1 MKHLD
6 EGTIHAWLDGA
17 LNSEETRYCEEHVAQ
32 CDTCRALVTEARGL
46 IAGASRILSALDDV
60 PAGVVPAG
68 TARPKARR
76 NWTRP
81 LSWAMAATVVLAA
94 GVKVATRTPETQTT
108 APPSAAVKPWQA
120 TDSAATKSVAS
131 QPAPTQVE
139 ARGVPPKVER
149 QVAAAKAANAPAPA
163 PAMDVAM
170 ERRAAPRLDSAS
182 APALQNVVTT
192 GVAAPKVEAREALR
206 GVAGGIARPMGAT
219 PAPVLNS
226 VVVTGVAEG
235 TRDTSA
241 AKRIPVCYTNG
252 VEHLMLDT
260 ADVGSDMPG
269 WRVLRDGGRVA
280 GRWRVW
286 PVDSITLIMTQ
297 PMQRVLVG
305 VVRPGGL
312 DLKEMGSSAGVWM
325 GRTSCEAVR
334 R

>member
-81 LSWAMAATVVLAA
+81 LSWAMAATVVLAV
-94 GVKVATRTPETQTT
+94 GVKVATRTP
-108 APPSAAVKPWQA
+108 A
-120 TDSAATKSVAS
+120 
-131 QPAPTQVE
+131 PAPAQ
-139 ARGVPPKVER
+139 AKPKPAAPLKIEGD
-149 QVAAAKAANAPAPA
+149 VAAANAPEQMKAANAIAAPA
-163 PAMDVAM
+163 AKAPAAAAGANIAPPQ
-170 ERRAAPRLDSAS
+170 ERRVAPKLDSS
-182 APALQNVVTT
+182 G
-192 GVAAPKVEAREALR
+192 GVRAQDAVRMGFAEPTAQTSRVER
-206 GVAGGIARPMGAT
+206 GAAGGMARP

-235 TRDTSA
+235 ARDTSA

-269 WRVLRDGGRVA
+269 WRVLRDDGRVA

-286 PVDSITLIMTQ
+286 PGDSITLIITQ
-297 PMQRVLVG
+297 PMQRMLVG

-325 GRTSCEAVR
+325 GRTSCEAVGR
-334 R
+334 

>member
-81 LSWAMAATVVLAA
+81 LSWAMAATVVLAV

-108 APPSAAVKPWQA
+108 AQPSAAVKPRQA

-139 ARGVPPKVER
+139 ARAVPPKVER
-149 QVAAAKAANAPAPA
+149 QVAAAKAANAPPPA

-170 ERRAAPRLDSAS
+170 ERRAAPRPARAS
-182 APALQNVVTT
+182 AAALQNGVPT
-192 GVAAPKVEAREALR
+192 G
-206 GVAGGIARPMGAT
+206 G
-219 PAPVLNS
+219 
-226 VVVTGVAEG
+226 AEG

-241 AKRIPVCYTNG
+241 AKRIPVGYTNG

-269 WRVLRDGGRVA
+269 WRVLRDDGRVA

-286 PVDSITLIMTQ
+286 PGDSITLIMTQ
-297 PMQRVLVG
+297 PMQRMLVG

-325 GRTSCEAVR
+325 GRTSCEAVGR
-334 R
+334 